1 MNANVRIA
9 IAIRMIASAIV
20 FSVLLFVIYVS
31 RDHITEVG
39 YKYLNLTE
47 DYQAQT
53 LFVLID
59 ILAMV
64 GKALNSKY
72 FDRATQI
79 AGAILM
85 YIAGAISLLCNILAG
100 DTLGQQI
107 YGVGIVAVFVGLEA
121 VIVRIKFAAWVKAA
135 ITRARRSAAAVVADV
150 ALIAQ
155 PAAQPASVPAS
166 AGIRPSR
173 KHAVGCTCGV
183 HNRKA
188 RATTTAAATSTTA
201 PATSAAY
208 I

>member
-1 MNANVRIA
+1 MNANVKVA
-9 IAIRMIASAIV
+9 IAIRMVASAIV

-39 YKYLNLTE
+39 YRYLNLTE

-72 FDRATQI
+72 FDRSTQI
-79 AGAILM
+79 AGATLM
-85 YIAGAISLLCNILAG
+85 YLAGSISLTCNILAG

-135 ITRARRSAAAVVADV
+135 ITRARRAATPVTTETPVSV
-150 ALIAQ
+150 
-155 PAAQPASVPAS
+155 PATIVPASVPAS

-183 HNRKA
+183 HNRRKA
-188 RATTTAAATSTTA
+188 TATAPAASTTT